1 MPAPAHWYVECMA
14 VASIPRRRAALALVA
29 ALGIAAVLLSPAR
42 ATARRA
48 DPATPNQQE
57 LVGQRLVVA
66 MTGTTPDASLLARIR
81 AGQVG
86 GVILFGSN
94 IVSPA
99 QLTHLTTTLQAAAH
113 AGGQP
118 RLIVCTDQEGG
129 EVKRIPWA
137 PPNRSAQ
144 QLGMLPTSSSTVSGS
159 MTATAL
165 AADGV
170 NVNLAP
176 VADVPAGPADFIEQQ
191 QRAFST
197 SRFTVA
203 LDAAAFAG
211 GLEAHGV
218 WPTLKHFPGLGLA
231 TRSTDDALVTIGA
244 PASTLNKALLPYQVA
259 FRRGID
265 PIVMLSTAVYPA
277 YDWRAAAW
285 SPPIIQGLL
294 RGTLGFTGVTM
305 SDSLDSAAAVRHE
318 LDTSL
323 AVKSAQAGNDLI
335 LVTGSE
341 ADGASVYNALLSA
354 ARSGALTS
362 ANLNA
367 SYARITALK
376 SHL

>member
-1 MPAPAHWYVECMA
+1 MTATCRH
-14 VASIPRRRAALALVA
+14 RRAL
-29 ALGIAAVLLSPAR
+29 
-42 ATARRA
+42 ATALLAVVAVTAILLFPGRAAARRSG
-48 DPATPNQQE
+48 PAAPTLQQ

-66 MTGTTPDASLLARIR
+66 MSGTAPDASLLARIR
-81 AGQVG
+81 AGEVG
-86 GVILFGSN
+86 GVILFGAN

-99 QLTHLTTTLQAAAH
+99 QLTHLTATLQAAAH

-118 RLIVCTDQEGG
+118 RLIICTDQEGG

-144 QLGMLPTSSSTVSGS
+144 QLGALPSSQSTLSGS
-159 MTATAL
+159 MTAAAL

-170 NVNLAP
+170 NVDLAP

-191 QRAFST
+191 HRAFST

-203 LDAAAFAG
+203 LDAGAFAG

-231 TRSTDDALVTIGA
+231 TVSTDVALVTIDA
-244 PASTLNKALLPYQVA
+244 PAATLNRDLLPYQVA
-259 FRRGID
+259 FRRSLD
-265 PIVMLSTAVYPA
+265 PIVMLSTAIYPA
-277 YDWRAAAW
+277 YDFRAAAW
-285 SPPIIQGLL
+285 SPPIIQGIL
-294 RGTLGFTGVTM
+294 RGTLGFGGVTM
-305 SDSLDSAAAVRHE
+305 SDSLDSAAAVRHVS
-318 LDTSL
+318 DASL
-323 AVKSAQAGNDLI
+323 AVRSAEAGNDLV

-341 ADGASVYNALLSA
+341 ADGAGVYNALLSA
-354 ARSGALTS
+354 ARSGALTG

-376 SHL
+376 SRL